1 MYLNRLRKIKISE
14 RKALRM
20 RVSERVG
27 LQFLISD
34 LLEGCISVMID
45 SYHKHYGLYESRM
58 KRTGARNLLTLMK
71 LARNNGIVIFPVRK
85 LYSAVSPF
93 FFSSEFRLSSL
104 HTSYSIFLSFYHTIS
119 LYLKHTHTD
128 ILSFFLD
135 LLSHKPF
142 SSSFF
147 C

>member
-93 FFSSEFRLSSL
+93 FFILPNFDFPLYIL
-104 HTSYSIFLSFYHTIS
+104 PTLYFFLSIILS
-119 LYLKHTHTD
+119 LSILNTHTQT
-128 ILSFFLD
+128 FFL
-135 LLSHKPF
+135 
-142 SSSFF
+142 FF
-147 C
+147 